1 MADLIEECPH
11 RSRGWFSRQVVFG
24 VLAGAMTGASAS
36 LREPQRLG
44 GVLTS
49 IAMFIVLSFQVVVAG
64 SLLDDLIR
72 RSTVLR

>member
-1 MADLIEECPH
+1 
-11 RSRGWFSRQVVFG
+11 
-24 VLAGAMTGASAS
+24 MTGASAS
-36 LREPQRLG
+36 LREPHRLG